1 MKFSLKDLMWSVTFA
16 SLGMGLLMA
25 FLNDRYDRSFR
36 ILLLFL
42 IFPIFGVAIGKL
54 LQKTKTYVSLILFAE
69 LFWLAVAIFFD
80 ALHH

>member
-54 LQKTKTYVSLILFAE
+54 LQKTKALVSLILLAE
-69 LFWLAVAIFFD
+69 LFWVGVGMSFY
-80 ALHH
+80 ALIH